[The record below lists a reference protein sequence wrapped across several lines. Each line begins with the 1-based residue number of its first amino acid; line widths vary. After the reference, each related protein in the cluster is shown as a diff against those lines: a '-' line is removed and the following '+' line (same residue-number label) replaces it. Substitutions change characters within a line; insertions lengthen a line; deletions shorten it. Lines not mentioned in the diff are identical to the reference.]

1 MYRTGHMSRAVN
13 FSCPAPNLLIFGAH
27 LSAYHSG
34 RHEFGQNFLTDNQVL
49 SQISSLVATT
59 KGPIVEIGPGEG
71 AITQHLVE
79 TGRDL
84 TAIEIDPRLVQKL
97 QKKFPG
103 PQVEIIQGDFLK
115 FHLPHTPYT
124 IVGNIPFDI
133 TTAILR
139 HLLRAPGWTDAILVM
154 QWEVARRRA
163 GVGTST
169 MMTAQWA
176 PWFEFSLEGRVP
188 AHSFTPRPNVDGGIL
203 SIHRRSK
210 PLLEA
215 MERKRFQHR
224 VHAIYTGKGRGIAEI
239 LFKQKIFASRRQ
251 AQTWLNEFGVRA
263 SALPSGLTVEHWVAL
278 YSLTRSSGGS

>member
-1 MYRTGHMSRAVN
+1 M
-13 FSCPAPNLLIFGAH
+13 
-27 LSAYHSG
+27 SAYHSG

-49 SQISSLVATT
+49 SQISSLVAVT

-71 AITQHLVE
+71 AITRYLVK

-84 TAIEIDPRLVQKL
+84 TAVEIDPRLVGKL
-97 QKKFPG
+97 RKKFPD
-103 PQVEIIQGDFLK
+103 PQVTIIQGDFLK
-115 FHLPHTPYT
+115 FHLPHSPHV

-163 GVGTST
+163 GVGSST

-188 AHSFTPRPNVDGGIL
+188 ARAFTPRPNVDGGIL
-203 SIHRRSK
+203 TMRRRSK

-215 MERKRFQHR
+215 RERKRFQHV
-224 VHAIYTGKGRGIAEI
+224 VHGIYTGKGRGIAEI
-239 LFKQKIFASRRQ
+239 LFKQKIFASRRE
-251 AQTWLNEFGVRA
+251 AQTWLNEIGVRA

-278 YSLTRSSGGS
+278 YSLTRSSRGS